1 MSQELEN
8 EIVAAGANVAPRVTR
23 EDLDS
28 NIIST
33 EIVKHVAPSGQILR
47 WAVLTTRSGYAVT
60 GRHSAAVSAANDRA
74 EIGEQI
80 AVDNA
85 RTELWSLMGYA
96 LKQRLHDTAA

>member
-33 EIVKHVAPSGQILR
+33 EI
-47 WAVLTTRSGYAVT
+47 
-60 GRHSAAVSAANDRA
+60 
-74 EIGEQI
+74 
-80 AVDNA
+80 
-85 RTELWSLMGYA
+85 
-96 LKQRLHDTAA
+96 